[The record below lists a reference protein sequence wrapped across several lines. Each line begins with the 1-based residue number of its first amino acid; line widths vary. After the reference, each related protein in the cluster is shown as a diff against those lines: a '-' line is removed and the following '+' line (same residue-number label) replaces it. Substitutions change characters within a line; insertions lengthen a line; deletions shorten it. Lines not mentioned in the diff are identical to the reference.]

1 MEDMKQDCDGC
12 VCIRISK
19 HESLVSL
26 LEHYMGQERFTSE
39 KKHKNIDKSLFDIG
53 PTMQMKTGHIHV
65 SIQAGKGP
73 SCLVTQIFLPRLWFG
88 TVITTPTISK
98 THLSKN
104 LTKNN
109 LY

>member
-12 VCIRISK
+12 VCIKMSK

-26 LEHYMGQERFTSE
+26 LEHYIGQKRFISE
-39 KKHKNIDKSLFDIG
+39 KKHKIIDKSLFDIG
-53 PTMQMKTGHIHV
+53 PTMQTKTGHIHV

-88 TVITTPTISK
+88 TAITTPTISK
-98 THLSKN
+98 THLSKKMN
-104 LTKNN
+104 ESH
-109 LY
+109 